1 MFEAD
6 SSEEKPSPSPQLVG
20 SGNEEYCV
28 CRGKEQVGIN
38 MQSGCLDSTNKQPV
52 ELYLG
57 FISEP
62 HLKEGP

>member
-6 SSEEKPSPSPQLVG
+6 SSEGKPSLSPQVVG

-38 MQSGCLDSTNKQPV
+38 IQSACLDSINEQPV
-52 ELYLG
+52 ELYRG

-62 HLKEGP
+62 HLK